1 MILGG
6 VILFQLAT
14 VIFSFVLIPILGRY
28 KIGLWASLGVTAILM
43 GFLNGFGFM
52 QLAEIFG
59 SIVMSETSMNAIL
72 TIALAS
78 VMGAM
83 MKEYGILDKGIG
95 GLSSLVND
103 KRYLVAIV
111 PLLIGCIAVPGG
123 AILSAP
129 FILNLGNE
137 LGMER
142 PLSAVS
148 NLVFRHMPMFI
159 LPYSASILVAASI
172 TDVSV
177 MTFIVLNS
185 IFILP
190 VFFSGFFIYLRRVP
204 TKKNEDKLP
213 FSVGIKNLLKYT
225 SPIYVCVIVHIV
237 TGLPFYI
244 AMLASML
251 VLFIMSPDKKAYPKL
266 FFKSICLKTVLSAVG
281 VFMIQVVVS
290 NLDELLA
297 LFSTIVESGAF
308 MVVALFLAAVFFG
321 LITGFHMASVGFVLP
336 MIMTLDLGHGEFLA
350 LLYFVYCAAYF
361 GYYFSPLHMCQIFT
375 NQYMDVKM
383 KSLYRIYVPFAAFVL
398 GWLVVSYLV
407 LSQILPMIF
416 G

>member
-1 MILGG
+1 ML
-6 VILFQLAT
+6 QLAT
-14 VIFSFVLIPILGRY
+14 VTLSFVLIPVLSRL

-43 GFLNGFGFM
+43 GILNGFGFM
-52 QLAEIFG
+52 QLADMFG
-59 SIVMSETSMNAIL
+59 SIVTSETSMNALI

-83 MKEYGILDKGIG
+83 MQEYGILDKGIG
-95 GLSSLVND
+95 GLSSLVSD

-137 LGMER
+137 LGMKR
-142 PLSAVS
+142 PLSAAC

-159 LPYSASILVAASI
+159 LPYSASILIAASI
-172 TDVSV
+172 TELSI

-190 VFFSGFFIYLRRVP
+190 VFSFGCFVYLRQIAP
-204 TKKNEDKLP
+204 MKNEDKLP
-213 FSVGIKNLLKYT
+213 FAVGMKRLLKYT

-237 TGLPFYI
+237 TGVPFYL
-244 AMLASML
+244 AMLSSML
-251 VLFIMSPDKKAYPKL
+251 VLFIMSPDKKAYPR
-266 FFKSICLKTVLSAVG
+266 FFLKSICLKTVFSAVG
-281 VFMIQVVVS
+281 VFMIQAVVS

-297 LFSTIVESGAF
+297 LFSVMVESGAF

-321 LITGFHMASVGFVLP
+321 FITGFHMASVGFVLP
-336 MIMTLDLGHGEFLA
+336 MIMTLDLGHGQ
-350 LLYFVYCAAYF
+350 LLVLVYFIYSAAYV

-383 KSLYRIYVPFAAFVL
+383 KSLYRIYVPFAAFILV
-398 GWLVVSYLV
+398 WLTVSYLI
-407 LSQILPMIF
+407 LSLLLPMMF